1 MERKE
6 REIIEIK
13 PITQLNNKIK
23 VAAYARVSSDS
34 DDQMNSF
41 AAQVNYYKNLIEN
54 NPKWEIA
61 DIYADEGISGV
72 SIEKTDDEISF

>member
-1 MERKE
+1 MKRKE

-23 VAAYARVSSDS
+23 VAAYSRVSTNSV
-34 DDQMNSF
+34 DQMSSF
-41 AAQVNYYKNLIEN
+41 TSQVRYYTDLIEN
-54 NPKWEIA
+54 NPKWEMV

>member
-23 VAAYARVSSDS
+23 VAAYSRVSSDS
-34 DDQMNSF
+34 VDQMSSF
-41 AAQVNYYKNLIEN
+41 TSQVRYYTDLIEN
-54 NPKWEIA
+54 NPKWEMV